1 MQRST
6 ESSYGVKKKKKKT
19 NSNSINNQKLFTEV
33 FSKLVNS
40 TSMCTFNTLD
50 LEVKYISN
58 DFYHIPKMYKVSRIK
73 IPK

>member
-1 MQRST
+1 M
-6 ESSYGVKKKKKKT
+6 
-19 NSNSINNQKLFTEV
+19 NNQKLFTEV

-40 TSMCTFNTLD
+40 TSMCTFNILD
-50 LEVKYISN
+50 LEVKYISI